1 MVSMADVTPDPPA
14 LLPQNTSGTRRR
26 VVDVVAAFVLVF
38 GQLVLYCGSFMAL
51 GLMVMGTDS
60 CAYEACGDQAWL
72 NRAMHFAGWGG
83 AGLLVVTVIITLL
96 QIVRHRVAWF
106 VPAIGCVAQ
115 LGLGFACAAM
125 EMQAGPLRH

>member
-1 MVSMADVTPDPPA
+1 MVSMAEVIPDPPTR
-14 LLPQNTSGTRRR
+14 LGQDTSSSRRG
-26 VVDVVAAFVLVF
+26 VVDVVAASALVF

-51 GLMVMGTDS
+51 GLMVMGTDA

-72 NRAMHFAGWGG
+72 NRAMHSAGWGG
-83 AGLLVVTVIITLL
+83 AGLLLVTVVITLL
-96 QIVRHRVAWF
+96 RIVRHRVAWF